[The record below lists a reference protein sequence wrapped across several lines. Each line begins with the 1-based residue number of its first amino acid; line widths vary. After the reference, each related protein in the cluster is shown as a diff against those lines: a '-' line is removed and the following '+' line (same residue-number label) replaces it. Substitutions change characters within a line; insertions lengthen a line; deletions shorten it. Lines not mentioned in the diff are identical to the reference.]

1 MAEYN
6 KVMEERNRMCDYY
19 CKNYGIGEECSLECP
34 LSGKNNPDLRY
45 CSGCDEFLY
54 KEAEKAEQIIMKWAR
69 EHPIP
74 PPPVYPRVRDIL
86 NSIAILMDYQMN
98 KFDENFLDLPIN
110 EKVAKRFEIRPINE
124 YGLN

>member
-19 CKNYGIGEECSLECP
+19 CKNYGIGEKCSLECP

-45 CSGCDEFLY
+45 CSGCGEFLY

-69 EHPIP
+69 EHPPI
-74 PPPVYPRVRDIL
+74 YPTIGEVIVEICRLMNINPKTNL
-86 NSIAILMDYQMN
+86 NTIYNEHLTKEAAD
-98 KFDENFLDLPIN
+98 KFNIKPN
-110 EKVAKRFEIRPINE
+110 
-124 YGLN
+124 